1 MKKIATRAVMRT
13 VYEAVKARRK
23 VRGPLRPSWSAEFE
37 TLAFVLHNYAK
48 RSIHLPLAWQRA
60 ALTAG
65 VRRTNV
71 VKSMRFEKVSA
82 GGVPSEWFIP
92 PGDSPSDRAL
102 IYLHGG
108 GYSVGSIDSHRDLVS
123 RLSIASGVRALVPDY
138 RLAPEHK
145 FPAQLTD
152 ARAAYRWLLDSGI
165 APKKI
170 VIAGESAGGGL
181 TLSTLVETR
190 DKGEPLPAAAVL
202 LSPWLDL
209 EAESASMKENAPF
222 DYVSHKVLRAY
233 ATRFVREE
241 QMRHPLAAPIHA
253 NLEGL
258 PPLLVQAGEAET
270 LVDDSTRIATLAREA
285 GVDVTLDI
293 EADMIHAWH
302 VLAPRFPDAQRAI
315 DRIGAFV
322 RRQLS

>member
-13 VYEAVKARRK
+13 VYATVKARRK
-23 VRGPLRPSWSAEFE
+23 IRGPLRPSWSAEFE
-37 TLAFVLHNYAK
+37 TLAFLLHNYGK

-71 VKSMRFEKVSA
+71 VKSMHFEKVSA
-82 GGVPSEWFIP
+82 GGVPAEWFTP
-92 PGDSPSDRAL
+92 PGSPTTDRAL
-102 IYLHGG
+102 LYLHGG
-108 GYSVGSIDSHRDLVS
+108 GYSIGSIDSHRDLVS
-123 RLSIASGVRALVPDY
+123 RIAIAAGVRALVPDY

-145 FPAQLTD
+145 VPAQLND
-152 ARAAYRWLLDSGI
+152 ARAVYRWLLDSGV

-181 TLSTLVETR
+181 TLSTLLETR

-209 EAESASMKENAPF
+209 EAESPSMKENAAF

-233 ATRFVREE
+233 AQRFVRDD
-241 QMRHPLAAPIHA
+241 QMRDPLAAPIHA
-253 NLEGL
+253 RLEGL
-258 PPLLVQAGEAET
+258 PPLLVQAGDAET
-270 LVDDSTRIATLAREA
+270 LADDSRRIAKRAESA
-285 GVDVTLDI
+285 GVDVTL
-293 EADMIHAWH
+293 EMEPDMIHAWH
-302 VLAPRFPDAQRAI
+302 VFASRFSSAQPAI
-315 DRIGAFV
+315 DRVGAFV
-322 RRQLS
+322 RAQLT